1 MGGGG
6 AGSVLQVRRN
16 LPFETQAVKLVGEGA
31 ERERGAVIRRS
42 AQAVA
47 VQKLPDA
54 AGDGGRRV
62 DDRGPSVD
70 DAFHHRRQKGI
81 VRTPQH
87 DLAPGFE
94 KKYSII

>member
-16 LPFETQAVKLVGEGA
+16 LPFETQAVELVGEGA

-54 AGDGGRRV
+54 AGDGSTIAAR
-62 DDRGPSVD
+62 PSTMRSITGV
-70 DAFHHRRQKGI
+70 RKG
-81 VRTPQH
+81 
-87 DLAPGFE
+87 
-94 KKYSII
+94 